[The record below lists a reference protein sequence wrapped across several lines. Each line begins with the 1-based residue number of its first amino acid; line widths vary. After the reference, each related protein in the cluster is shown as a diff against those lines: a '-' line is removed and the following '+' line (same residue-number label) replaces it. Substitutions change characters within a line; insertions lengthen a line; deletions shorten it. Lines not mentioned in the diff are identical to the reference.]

1 MMLRKAALVGLVV
14 AMVGAC
20 DGAQEQA
27 GEKADNASGAVGSE
41 DSIESGPAE
50 TMGERNDA
58 AIDSANDAREARA
71 DALEEQADAARD
83 AADQKAEALEQQ
95 ADKARGQ

>member
-1 MMLRKAALVGLVV
+1 MMLRKAALAGALVMMV
-14 AMVGAC
+14 AAC
-20 DGAQEQA
+20 DGPQEQA
-27 GEKADNASGAVGSE
+27 GEKADNASGAVDGE

-50 TMGERNDA
+50 TMGERNDEA
-58 AIDSANDAREARA
+58 ADSANDAREAQA

-95 ADKARGQ
+95 ADNVRAH